1 MSKCSKNSAAVPDF
15 VIGVAVYGLQICLS
29 TTCDGLLTIRRG
41 LTFVYYGEQTINT
54 QPDNSI
60 YLVRSNGLLKES

>member
-1 MSKCSKNSAAVPDF
+1 MFKEFSCGF
-15 VIGVAVYGLQICLS
+15 QTLFIGVAVYGLQICLS